1 MRPSA
6 SVLTHLAAFAFRPL
20 VHHHFRY
27 PGTPTVL
34 SLEPLCLGL
43 LSGNSTSTSPHVRLV
58 EPCLWPIR
66 TETPRIGSHSQVP
79 CANDVIFRP
88 MPTRLTSCVRSI
100 CALHLD
106 TSDSER
112 PLTDTQ
118 SAVHTA
124 SDRAECKC
132 TLPPGPAGSTETLPV
147 PAAHMCSNLGQGAKP
162 AALALP
168 DAEPARSIAGMIRVI
183 VHASAATGTSLP
195 TYGGGQVRSGQVC
208 YSAEV

>member
-6 SVLTHLAAFAFRPL
+6 SVLTHLAAFAFRPTL
-20 VHHHFRY
+20 HHHLRY

-43 LSGNSTSTSPHVRLV
+43 LSGNSTSISPHVRLV

-88 MPTRLTSCVRSI
+88 TPTRLTFCVRSI

-132 TLPPGPAGSTETLPV
+132 TPPAVRRGSRSTDSELTSSPSRPEGPGPCLHGPGHSGPATASASQAGGRWHSLPPG
-147 PAAHMCSNLGQGAKP
+147 H
-162 AALALP
+162 
-168 DAEPARSIAGMIRVI
+168 
-183 VHASAATGTSLP
+183 HASRGLTS
-195 TYGGGQVRSGQVC
+195 R
-208 YSAEV
+208 